1 MKTRCT
7 SQSEGESADIPSA
20 GISGSQ
26 AGSKRLPRWECL
38 AQATFTSLFT
48 LTSSTFL
55 TLGHLQ
61 ARLHGPRLIGKFTLD
76 PSLFTLHF
84 SLAKRKSLHPSR
96 RAPQT
101 PLYKG
106 ILMFSSLPSSLPF
119 LSHISPVIPP
129 LKYDF
134 NNQKKMQ
141 FFRGKTCR
149 NEIIFVTLH
158 HRKTRREKRI
168 DIA

>member
-1 MKTRCT
+1 MVSLTKTRCT
-7 SQSEGESADIPSA
+7 SQSEGESADVPSA
-20 GISGSQ
+20 GMSGSQ
-26 AGSKRLPRWECL
+26 PGSKRLPRWECL

-61 ARLHGPRLIGKFTLD
+61 ARLHGPRLIGKFTLHF
-76 PSLFTLHF
+76 SLFTSEAKKPSIPPVEHRKPLYTKGFWYFYLSRHPSHF
-84 SLAKRKSLHPSR
+84 SH
-96 RAPQT
+96 
-101 PLYKG
+101 
-106 ILMFSSLPSSLPF
+106 ISLPSSLPWQ
-119 LSHISPVIPP
+119 
-129 LKYDF
+129 YDF
-134 NNQKKMQ
+134 NNQKNLH